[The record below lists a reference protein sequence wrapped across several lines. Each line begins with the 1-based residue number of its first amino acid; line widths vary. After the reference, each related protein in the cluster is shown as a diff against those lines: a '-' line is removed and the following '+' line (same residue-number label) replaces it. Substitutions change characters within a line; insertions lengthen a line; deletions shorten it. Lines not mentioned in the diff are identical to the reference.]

1 MASPGQQA
9 GIGVVMAAVGVGLI
23 AWFRARR
30 PAMGRFY
37 VNAVQIGW
45 LVVAALG
52 LVVLVAGLVR
62 MA

>member
-9 GIGVVMAAVGVGLI
+9 GIGAVMAAVGAGLT

-30 PAMGRFY
+30 PPMGRFY

>member
-9 GIGVVMAAVGVGLI
+9 GIGAVMAALGTGLT
-23 AWFRARR
+23 AWFRAGR
-30 PAMGRFY
+30 PPMRRFY